1 MELREWLIILGLAL
15 VTLIVIDG
23 VRRLKRQ
30 RRVPRLDQAG
40 GNNNHVDSQAEA
52 DDDGNWEL
60 PNGGARVVR
69 PASYSEVK
77 SKPKLERQEHP
88 GPSRVLAGFKEAPV
102 DLKADT
108 PNLARPAVSATDAS
122 RPVAS
127 AIQGADEAAAETRS
141 SSDALSSGAQSSGA
155 QSSGTQAALD
165 RAPQPEVSAKRA
177 EPELDLGQAE
187 RKRAEEPSVASASS
201 RTEEA
206 PVAASAAKGPVTEP
220 VAAEPLVSEPAVSE
234 PAVSEPVV
242 SEPVVSE
249 PRATES
255 PASEPRASE
264 AVAAKPAAEES
275 EERREPTLSALDD
288 DEPVL
293 ESASVSAES
302 EPLAADPEDHG
313 LHHDEDERYRLVDL
327 EGMGNSIKS
336 GSRRVGE
343 SMHRFGVSMQQRLA
357 KRREQKREERARR
370 EQERAEKAARE
381 AQQRREAAEAQAAR
395 EAELRRLEAE
405 AIELADDD
413 DPLFAPPRARGERHA
428 EATYDAPAD
437 YEPYAEPADY
447 AQRADPSLS
456 NAAVHDPM
464 HDDDDVV
471 RAHPTLARALR
482 HNVNAE
488 RARETLSHADEII
501 VISVLSR
508 DEEGFSGEALLNLM
522 LACGLRY
529 SSDMGIFH
537 RFETEDPDSELQFS
551 MVNVLKPG
559 TFPIEAMD
567 EFRTPGITLLMP
579 LPGAL
584 DTAAAFEA
592 MVETAMVIVR
602 NLGGELKDE
611 NHSVM
616 TAQTV
621 EFARQRVQEFERR
634 NRLNRYQVN

>member
-40 GNNNHVDSQAEA
+40 GNNNHIDSQAEA
-52 DDDGNWEL
+52 DDDANWEL

-88 GPSRVLAGFKEAPV
+88 GPSRVLSGFKEAPG
-102 DLKADT
+102 DAKAGT
-108 PNLARPAVSATDAS
+108 PNLARPAASATDAS

-127 AIQGADEAAAETRS
+127 AIRATDTAAADARSSEARS
-141 SSDALSSGAQSSGA
+141 SSDA
-155 QSSGTQAALD
+155 QAASE
-165 RAPQPEVSAKRA
+165 RAPQPEVSAQPEVSIKRA

-187 RKRAEEPSVASASS
+187 RVQAQKQEPSVASAPS

-206 PVAASAAKGPVTEP
+206 PTAASAEKA
-220 VAAEPLVSEPAVSE
+220 
-234 PAVSEPVV
+234 
-242 SEPVVSE
+242 
-249 PRATES
+249 
-255 PASEPRASE
+255 PASEPVDAEAQSSEALASKPQASE
-264 AVAAKPAAEES
+264 TVAAKRAAEAS

-288 DEPVL
+288 DEPAL
-293 ESASVSAES
+293 EPASVTAEA
-302 EPLAADPEDHG
+302 EPLAADPDDHD

-381 AQQRREAAEAQAAR
+381 AQQRHEAAEAQAAR

-428 EATYDAPAD
+428 EAAYAAPAD
-437 YEPYAEPADY
+437 HEPYAEAVDHTE
-447 AQRADPSLS
+447 RAEPSLS
-456 NAAVHDPM
+456 GAPIN
-464 HDDDDVV
+464 DDDDVV

-482 HNVNAE
+482 HNVSAE

-537 RFETEDPDSELQFS
+537 RFETEDPDSQLQFS

>member
-52 DDDGNWEL
+52 DDDDNWEL

-88 GPSRVLAGFKEAPV
+88 GPSRVLSGFREAPG
-102 DLKADT
+102 DAKAGT
-108 PNLARPAVSATDAS
+108 PNLAYPAASATDAS

-127 AIQGADEAAAETRS
+127 AIRASDTAASEARS
-141 SSDALSSGAQSSGA
+141 SEAQTASE
-155 QSSGTQAALD
+155 
-165 RAPQPEVSAKRA
+165 RAPQPEVSAQPEVSIKRA

-187 RKRAEEPSVASASS
+187 RVQVQQQEPSVAPTPS
-201 RTEEA
+201 RAEEA
-206 PVAASAAKGPVTEP
+206 PAAASAAKAP
-220 VAAEPLVSEPAVSE
+220 VSEPAD
-234 PAVSEPVV
+234 A
-242 SEPVVSE
+242 
-249 PRATES
+249 ES
-255 PASEPRASE
+255 QASQAQASQPQASET
-264 AVAAKPAAEES
+264 VAAKPTVVERPTVEES

-302 EPLAADPEDHG
+302 EPLAADPDDHD

-413 DPLFAPPRARGERHA
+413 DPLFAPPRARGERHV
-428 EATYDAPAD
+428 EATYAAPAD
-437 YEPYAEPADY
+437 YAEPYAEPAHY
-447 AQRADPSLS
+447 AERAEPSLS
-456 NAAVHDPM
+456 SDAIN
-464 HDDDDVV
+464 DDDDVV